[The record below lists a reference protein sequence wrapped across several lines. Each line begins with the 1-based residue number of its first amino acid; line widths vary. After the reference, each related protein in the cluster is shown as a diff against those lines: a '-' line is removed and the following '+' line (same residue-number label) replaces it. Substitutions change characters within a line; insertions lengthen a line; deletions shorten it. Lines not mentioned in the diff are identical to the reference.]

1 MKNCRFCSFKIMTV
15 EYRPPLCVWCI
26 RMNLK
31 MNFKEPVY
39 LQHISVYRSDTM
51 LHITKP
57 LFLKKIPKSVYNTWR
72 KLSTGS
78 CLADACSPE
87 SMWFV
92 CCHLFLPNTMYFVVL
107 CIFALQSRW
116 STRLS
121 SISDC
126 VVPFRHSAFGL
137 SSFSVKAIIQWD
149 TLPED
154 SRIEMF
160 KLKLKT

>member
-51 LHITKP
+51 LHISKP
-57 LFLKKIPKSVYNTWR
+57 LFLKKIPKRVYNTWR

-92 CCHLFLPNTMYFVVL
+92 CCHLFLPNTMYSVCISLYSLGDLPDLPDHNQLATVLFRFVIL
-107 CIFALQSRW
+107 PLDY
-116 STRLS
+116 RLS
-121 SISDC
+121 LWKLL
-126 VVPFRHSAFGL
+126 FNGTLYQKQGL
-137 SSFSVKAIIQWD
+137 KC
-149 TLPED
+149 LN
-154 SRIEMF
+154 
-160 KLKLKT
+160 